1 MPRNFHTTGSRV
13 SNFSPAPSRGA
24 GVGRMIFT
32 NKANS
37 TLDNKYVVGSGVSS
51 SMLGA
56 GIRGALKRR
65 ANNTASGKP
74 CCLSN
79 VNNINIIQTFIATD
93 GNINDAIFFV
103 RNNTDVNDPVLVTFA
118 NTQNPITTH

>member
-1 MPRNFHTTGSRV
+1 MPTNVHTNGSRV
-13 SNFSPAPSRGA
+13 SKFPPAPSRGA
-24 GVGRMIFT
+24 RSSRMIFT

-65 ANNTASGKP
+65 ANGHTCGICSK
-74 CCLSN
+74 
-79 VNNINIIQTFIATD
+79 
-93 GNINDAIFFV
+93 
-103 RNNTDVNDPVLVTFA
+103 
-118 NTQNPITTH
+118 